1 MSTIVREW
9 FVVFNMIEN
18 NNNSNTINTNTQDIV
33 LDMLQRNIEIK
44 MIMQATG
51 LSEYEI
57 KKIKYSI

>member
-1 MSTIVREW
+1 M
-9 FVVFNMIEN
+9 VVIYNMIEN
-18 NNNSNTINTNTQDIV
+18 NNNSNTKDIV
-33 LDMLQRNIEIK
+33 LDMLKRNIEIK